1 VISRHGDVRA
11 AVGDGEG
18 GFALE
23 TFRLDEPQA
32 GEVLVTMRA
41 TGVCHTDWDSLHWG
55 RRVILGHEGA
65 GVVAA
70 VGEGVTH
77 CRPGD
82 RVMFNWAIPCGVCFQ
97 CQRGHENICEDRG
110 TVPDSRFHRDSYWR
124 AHLPKTLRPVDYHC
138 GEK

>member
-1 VISRHGDVRA
+1 MEKVDSPWRHSGLTNHKLARCWSRCGEWRLSYGLGLA
-11 AVGDGEG
+11 ALG
-18 GFALE
+18 A
-23 TFRLDEPQA
+23 Q
-32 GEVLVTMRA
+32 
-41 TGVCHTDWDSLHWG
+41 
-55 RRVILGHEGA
+55 VILGHEGA